1 MKDGMKILVFCAIS
15 FVAGLYFHN
24 QVGLWVMHEAA
35 PHIMAGNSS
44 K

>member
-1 MKDGMKILVFCAIS
+1 MKDGIKILAFCFVS

-24 QVGLWVMHEAA
+24 QVGLWVAHEAV

-44 K
+44 R